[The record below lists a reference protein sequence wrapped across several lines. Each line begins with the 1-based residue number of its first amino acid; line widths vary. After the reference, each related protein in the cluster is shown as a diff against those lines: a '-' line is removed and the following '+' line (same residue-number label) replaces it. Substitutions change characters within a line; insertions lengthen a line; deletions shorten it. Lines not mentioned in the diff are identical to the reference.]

1 VVVGVVLA
9 GRERHRRFSEA
20 QKIAIIGESFLPGVR
35 VREVME
41 RHGLASSVI
50 YTWRKQ
56 ARQGHF
62 SGGRSGM
69 FAPVAI
75 VEPQADVTNE
85 SAICVAVAQDL
96 EQGPLQH
103 DPIVPES
110 ADPAPQSD
118 GAAMVVALPD
128 GVRILVNNGVDEGA
142 LGKVLRALA
151 LVAGR

>member
-1 VVVGVVLA
+1 MVGVVLA

-35 VREVME
+35 VRDVME

-62 SGGRSGM
+62 SGSESGM

-75 VEPQADVTNE
+75 VEQQVEVTNG
-85 SAICVAVAQDL
+85 SAICVDIAPEPVPH
-96 EQGPLQH
+96 GH
-103 DPIVPES
+103 TKPES
-110 ADPAPQSD
+110 VEQAQQND
-118 GAAMVVALPD
+118 GAAMVVVLPD

>member
-1 VVVGVVLA
+1 MVGVVLA

-35 VREVME
+35 VRDVME

-62 SGGRSGM
+62 SGSRSGL

-75 VEPQADVTNE
+75 VEPEVNAPSDNQ
-85 SAICVAVAQDL
+85 ICVATLKDL
-96 EQGPLQH
+96 ESAPLQH
-103 DPIVPES
+103 DQIVPEPIEQ
-110 ADPAPQSD
+110 AHQSD

-128 GVRILVNNGVDEGA
+128 GVRILVNDGVDEGA
-142 LGKVLRALA
+142 LGKVLRAL
-151 LVAGR
+151 GR